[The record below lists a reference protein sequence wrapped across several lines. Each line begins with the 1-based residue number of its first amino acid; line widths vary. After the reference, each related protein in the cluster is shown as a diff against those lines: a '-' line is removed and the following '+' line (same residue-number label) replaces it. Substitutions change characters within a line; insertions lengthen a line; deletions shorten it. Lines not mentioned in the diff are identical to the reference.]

1 MMTAARE
8 IHDLSRNEDGFVTNC
23 TGDLFQ
29 AGLRLLPLVQ
39 FQQMPGLFE
48 VQNVVVNRE
57 LIFTGVLGDVMDVA
71 NVVAF
76 GSEGVYEKVDVYHG
90 CLF

>member
-1 MMTAARE
+1 
-8 IHDLSRNEDGFVTNC
+8 
-23 TGDLFQ
+23 
-29 AGLRLLPLVQ
+29 
-39 FQQMPGLFE
+39 MPGLFE
-48 VQNVVVNRE
+48 VQNVVINRE
-57 LIFTGVLGDVMDVA
+57 LIFAGVLGDVMDVA

>member
-1 MMTAARE
+1 MTTAARE

-23 TGDLFQ
+23 TGNLFQ
-29 AGLRLLPLVQ
+29 VELRLLPFVQ

-48 VQNVVVNRE
+48 VQNVVINRE
-57 LIFTGVLGDVMDVA
+57 LIFAGVLRNVMDVA
-71 NVVAF
+71 NVMAF
-76 GSEGVYEKVDVYHG
+76 GAEGVYEKVDVYHG